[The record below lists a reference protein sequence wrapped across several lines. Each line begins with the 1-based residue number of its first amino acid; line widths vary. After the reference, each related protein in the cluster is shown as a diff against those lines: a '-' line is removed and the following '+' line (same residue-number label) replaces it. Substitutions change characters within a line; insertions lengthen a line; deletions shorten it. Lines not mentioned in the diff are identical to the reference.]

1 MVHIQCF
8 PVFQCCSEFHKR
20 NMVVVSEKR
29 NQKVLGL
36 KKRKKKSVA
45 FCVCSNWIGH
55 SITIKVKT
63 LEIHI
68 IYQMGFISSWIIKV
82 FTLRVPQMIMK
93 Q

>member
-36 KKRKKKSVA
+36 KKRKKKVLH
-45 FCVCSNWIGH
+45 FVFVVIGLD
-55 SITIKVKT
+55 IA
-63 LEIHI
+63 L
-68 IYQMGFISSWIIKV
+68 Q
-82 FTLRVPQMIMK
+82 LRSRH
-93 Q
+93 